1 MKTNPHKHKTF
12 VQLKYELQDA
22 REARNYAIMLGL
34 DHLSHSRL
42 MHSINDEIE
51 RRIRGQ
57 ANIDKFYNRYPNRS
71 KQS

>member
-1 MKTNPHKHKTF
+1 MKDHTSKTF

-22 REARNYAIMLGL
+22 REARNSAIMLGL
-34 DHLSHSRL
+34 DYLPHSRL
-42 MHSINDEIE
+42 MHGIKDEID

-71 KQS
+71 K